1 MPPRSHSHDAG
12 SFQRCSGKASCG
24 YQWTWSG
31 KSTCFGCGKHLWA
44 GVQPANPR
52 APTGVWAQTPTD
64 RPDRK
69 KHDNKQQAPA
79 STMECM
85 QSALAMLQKAPGEDE
100 AIDILA
106 QSLKTK
112 LEAAKQAKFDNKPLW
127 QQCQHAQSNL
137 DKKQKALETAK
148 AKQIKFQS
156 DIESLQKQM
165 LDTDR
170 WIAELS
176 VEVCKLEA
184 ECTANK
190 IDDKAIKFADI
201 ASIEKQW
208 AALPEALLIDDKW
221 QSGTEAF
228 KKALYSLQELAVQAI
243 ALAAP
248 VPGEASG
255 PGKGEAAAAMEQ
267 DHEGWQDWLNQ
278 ALSSK
283 GLAAS
288 PEEEALLAKIKQRAQ
303 DDYEHRDKKA
313 KKG

>member
-1 MPPRSHSHDAG
+1 
-12 SFQRCSGKASCG
+12 
-24 YQWTWSG
+24 
-31 KSTCFGCGKHLWA
+31 
-44 GVQPANPR
+44 
-52 APTGVWAQTPTD
+52 
-64 RPDRK
+64 
-69 KHDNKQQAPA
+69 
-79 STMECM
+79 MECM
-85 QSALAMLQKAPGEDE
+85 QSALAMLQKAPGEDP
-100 AIDILA
+100 AIDLLA
-106 QSLKTK
+106 QNLKTK
-112 LEAAKQAKFDNKPLW
+112 LEAARQAKFDNKPLW

-184 ECTANK
+184 ECTASK
-190 IDDKAIKFADI
+190 IDDKDIKFADI

-228 KKALYSLQELAVQAI
+228 KKALNSLQELAVQAI

-255 PGKGEAAAAMEQ
+255 PGKGEAAAPPAAMDL
-267 DHEGWQDWLNQ
+267 DHDGWQEWLNQ